1 MGATTLNK
9 LNIAEQKMLGYTFNY
24 KWLFNFKI
32 VNDLIIF
39 VRGEGTEAEH
49 TWAYVSISLSEA
61 SCKKN

>member
-1 MGATTLNK
+1 MAN
-9 LNIAEQKMLGYTFNY
+9 GY
-24 KWLFNFKI
+24 KPPNFKI

-49 TWAYVSISLSEA
+49 TGAYVSISLSEA

>member
-1 MGATTLNK
+1 
-9 LNIAEQKMLGYTFNY
+9 MLGYTFNY